1 MKKFVFSCLLAFA
14 IVGSV
19 FAQSIPKNKIGAYLG
34 LPLGVSYSRQVSD
47 LVELDFLVAFD
58 IADLKYDIEFEN
70 QYGKKGWEEGYVRGY
85 GLTIRF
91 APLFRAWEGVLG
103 KFASKFS
110 LGPALGVSVV
120 VDGDFFGS
128 IGAFGGF
135 NISLPLRFE
144 MNFTDTFNF
153 FTELVPVG
161 VSASFKKFSEDYGNA
176 SAKSAHY
183 YARGGIGLRYS
194 F

>member
-1 MKKFVFSCLLAFA
+1 MKKFVVSWMFALA

-19 FAQSIPKNKIGAYLG
+19 IAQSIPKNKIGAYLG
-34 LPLGVSYSRQVSD
+34 LPLGVSYSHQVSD
-47 LVELDFLVAFD
+47 LVELDFLGAFD
-58 IADLKYDIEFEN
+58 IADLKYDIKFEN
-70 QYGKKGWEEGYVRGY
+70 QYGEGWENGDVLGV

-91 APLFRAWEGVLG
+91 APLFRAWEGMLG

-110 LGPALGVSVV
+110 LGPAFGVSVV
-120 VDGDFFGS
+120 KDTMIFPNLGT
-128 IGAFGGF
+128 FGGF

-144 MNFTDTFNF
+144 MNFTDAFNF
-153 FTELVPVG
+153 FAELVPVG
-161 VSASFKKFSEDYGNA
+161 VSASFKKFSDEYGNA